1 MPIWQEFLKRQA
13 VPAGSAGTAR
23 ATLPARL
30 RDLVQQQ
37 EIRSE
42 RLIGWVQLVVVTSF
56 GLLYAIA
63 PRPEDA
69 PEQALYDPVLIVL
82 LLYGAFTIARLV
94 LAYYWRLP
102 SPLVILSILA
112 DIGLLIALIWA
123 FHERYGQTP
132 PFSLKAPTFAYMFV
146 FIALRT
152 LRFDHRYV
160 LVAGIA
166 AAIGWL
172 GLVAFVLKAAG
183 SEVLTR
189 SFVAYLNS
197 NRVLLG
203 AEYDKVFAL
212 LLVTAVLAF
221 AVSRSR
227 ALVVTALRDEAA
239 LRDLSRFFGHGISD
253 TVVLAGEELV
263 AGAAQERDAAIMM
276 LDIRGFTGMASR
288 VSARN
293 VVELLTGLHARIIP
307 IVREHGGVVD
317 KFLGDGIMI
326 TFGAVTPSKT
336 AAADALRALDEIMAI
351 AAIWEDEAPNHGLD
365 RPLEVNGA
373 VVSGNVVFAVLG
385 AGDRLEYTVIGTPVN
400 LAAKLEKHNKT
411 EGTRALTTFGTYRRA
426 VHQGYTRS
434 RPGEQRPARSVADQA
449 AIDLVVMAGG
459 TSHLRGAGG
468 ATTTGLTG

>member
-1 MPIWQEFLKRQA
+1 MPGWRTFLRRQA
-13 VPAGSAGTAR
+13 VQAGTAGTAR
-23 ATLPARL
+23 AALPARL
-30 RDLVQQQ
+30 QDLLRAQ
-37 EIRSE
+37 ETRSE
-42 RLIGWVQLVVVTSF
+42 RLIGWVQLAIVASF

-69 PEQALYDPVLIVL
+69 PDRMLRDPVLIVL
-82 LLYGAFTIARLV
+82 LMYGTFTVGRLV
-94 LAYYWRLP
+94 LAYKWRLP
-102 SPLVILSILA
+102 SPLLILSILA

-132 PFSLKAPTFAYMFV
+132 PFSLKAPTFVYMFV

-172 GLVAFVLKAAG
+172 GLVAVVLKTAG
-183 SEVLTR
+183 SEVITR

-203 AEYDKVFAL
+203 AEFDKVFAL
-212 LLVTAVLAF
+212 LLATAVLAF
-221 AVSRSR
+221 AVSRGR
-227 ALVVTALRDEAA
+227 ALVVAAIRDEAA
-239 LRDLSRFFGHGISD
+239 LRDLSRFFGQGISD
-253 TVVLAGEELV
+253 TVVLAGDELV

-276 LDIRGFTGMASR
+276 LDIRGFTGIASR
-288 VSARN
+288 VSPRN
-293 VVELLTGLHARIIP
+293 VVELLTGLHAHIIP
-307 IVREHGGVVD
+307 IVREHGGIVD

-336 AAADALRALDEIMAI
+336 AAADALRALDEIMAV
-351 AAIWEDEAPNHGLD
+351 AAMWEAEAPNHGLP

-373 VVSGNVVFAVLG
+373 VVSGPVVFAVLG

-400 LAAKLEKHNKT
+400 LAAKLEKHNKI

-426 VHQGYTRS
+426 VHQGYTRQ

-459 TSHLRGAGG
+459 TSHLRGVGG
-468 ATTTGLTG
+468 TVTARFTE

>member
-1 MPIWQEFLKRQA
+1 MPCWQTFQKRLA
-13 VPAGSAGTAR
+13 TLTGTTGTAR
-23 ATLPARL
+23 AALPTRL
-30 RDLVQQQ
+30 QDLVRVQ

-42 RLIGWVQLVVVTSF
+42 RLIGWVQLAVVTSF
-56 GLLYAIA
+56 SLLYAIA

-69 PEQALYDPVLIVL
+69 PERMLRDPVLIVL
-82 LLYGAFTIARLV
+82 MLYGAFTVGRLV
-94 LAYYWRLP
+94 LAYKWRLP
-102 SPLVILSILA
+102 SPLLILSILA
-112 DIGLLIALIWA
+112 DIGLLLALIWA

-152 LRFDHRYV
+152 LRFDPRYV

-172 GLVAFVLKAAG
+172 GLVAVILHTTG
-183 SEVLTR
+183 TEVLTR

-221 AVSRSR
+221 AVSRGR
-227 ALVVTALRDEAA
+227 ELVITALRDEAA

-263 AGAAQERDAAIMM
+263 AGAAQERDAAILM

-288 VSARN
+288 VSPRN

-307 IVREHGGVVD
+307 IVRRHGGAVD

-336 AAADALRALDEIMAI
+336 AAADALRALDEIMTMAVT
-351 AAIWEDEAPNHGLD
+351 WEAEAPNHGLP

-373 VVSGNVVFAVLG
+373 VVAGQVVFAVLG
-385 AGDRLEYTVIGTPVN
+385 ASDRLEYTVIGTPVN
-400 LAAKLEKHNKT
+400 LAAKLEKHNKV

-426 VHQGYTRS
+426 VHQGYTRAP
-434 RPGEQRPARSVADQA
+434 PGEQRPARSVADQA

-459 TSHLRGAGG
+459 TSRFREPTSASTSGY
-468 ATTTGLTG
+468 TE

>member
-1 MPIWQEFLKRQA
+1 MPGWQEFLRRQA
-13 VPAGSAGTAR
+13 VPAGAAGTAR

-30 RDLVQQQ
+30 RDIVREQ
-37 EIRSE
+37 EARSE
-42 RLIGWVQLVVVTSF
+42 RLIGWAQLAVVSSF

-63 PRPEDA
+63 PQPEDA
-69 PEQALYDPVLIVL
+69 PARVLADPVLIVL
-82 LLYGAFTIARLV
+82 LLYGAFTIARLL

-102 SPLVILSILA
+102 SPILILSILA

-132 PFSLKAPTFAYMFV
+132 PFSLKAPTFVYMFV

-166 AAIGWL
+166 AAVGWL
-172 GLVAFVLKAAG
+172 GLVGFVLKTAG
-183 SEVLTR
+183 SEVITR

-203 AEYDKVFAL
+203 AEFDKVFAL

-221 AVSRSR
+221 AVRR
-227 ALVVTALRDEAA
+227 GRTLVVAAIRDEAA

-253 TVVLAGEELV
+253 TVVHAGDELV

-288 VSARN
+288 VSARH

-336 AAADALRALDEIMAI
+336 AAADALRALDEIMAV
-351 AAIWEDEAPNHGLD
+351 AAAWEEEAPNHGLD

-400 LAAKLEKHNKT
+400 LAAKLEKHNKV

-426 VHQGYTRS
+426 VHQGYTRAQ
-434 RPGEQRPARSVADQA
+434 PGEQRPARSISDAA
-449 AIDLVVMAGG
+449 AIDLVVLAGG
-459 TSHLRGAGG
+459 SSNFRGKLGR
-468 ATTTGLTG
+468 TTTGLTE

>member
-1 MPIWQEFLKRQA
+1 MPGWQTFLRRQA
-13 VPAGSAGTAR
+13 VPAGAASNAR

-30 RDLVQQQ
+30 RDLVQEQ
-37 EIRSE
+37 ENRAE
-42 RLIGWVQLVVVTSF
+42 QLIGWIQLAVVASF
-56 GLLYAIA
+56 GLLYSIA
-63 PRPEDA
+63 PQPEDA
-69 PEQALYDPVLIVL
+69 PARVLYDPVVIVL
-82 LLYGAFTIARLV
+82 LLYSAFTIGRLA
-94 LAYYWRLP
+94 LAYHWRLP
-102 SPLVILSILA
+102 SPVLILSILA

-132 PFSLKAPTFAYMFV
+132 PFSLKAPTFVYMFV

-166 AAIGWL
+166 AAVGWL
-172 GLVAFVLKAAG
+172 GLVGFVLKTAG
-183 SEVLTR
+183 TDVITR

-203 AEYDKVFAL
+203 AEFDKVFAL

-227 ALVVTALRDEAA
+227 SLVVTAIRDEAA
-239 LRDLSRFFGHGISD
+239 LRDLSRFFGQGISD
-253 TVVLAGEELV
+253 TVVLAGDELV
-263 AGAAQERDAAIMM
+263 AGSAQERDAAIMM

-293 VVELLTGLHARIIP
+293 VVELLTGLHARIVP
-307 IVREHGGVVD
+307 IVRDHGGVVD

-336 AAADALRALDEIMAI
+336 AAADALRALDEIMAV
-351 AAIWEDEAPNHGLD
+351 AAMWEADAPDHGLA

-373 VVSGNVVFAVLG
+373 VVSGSVVFAVLG
-385 AGDRLEYTVIGTPVN
+385 ASDRLEYTVIGTPVN
-400 LAAKLEKHNKT
+400 LAAKLEKHNKV

-426 VHQGYTRS
+426 VHQGYTR
-434 RPGEQRPARSVADQA
+434 RQPGEQRPARSISDQT

-459 TSHLRGAGG
+459 TSRLREPGST
-468 ATTTGLTG
+468 ATTGFTE